1 MEIAKACV
9 RVCVCAWSSVL
20 ATVRFRA
27 VSPRIC
33 RAGRGLVL
41 PWICALAL
49 DPVTRYGVALEVA
62 VAVPVALLEQLEQGV
77 AQRGVH
83 ADALPREVAAHAVA
97 REALFEER
105 FLVRAPAVEVARGRH
120 PRRVRPPFSPRIV
133 PRAKRVPGAVKGA
146 EHLDARVG
154 ARTPFLVER
163 GWRLRRGERRR
174 EAAWVYS
181 TRDLGLEF
189 ADALS

>member
-1 MEIAKACV
+1 MLFPAS
-9 RVCVCAWSSVL
+9 RSL
-20 ATVRFRA
+20 AFNPG
-27 VSPRIC
+27 SGDGI
-33 RAGRGLVL
+33 
-41 PWICALAL
+41 
-49 DPVTRYGVALEVA
+49 ALEVS
-62 VAVPVALLEQLEQGV
+62 VAIPVALLEEAKEGV
-77 AQRGVH
+77 PQSGIH
-83 ADALPREVAAHAVA
+83 ADATAGMVAADAVT

-120 PRRVRPPFSPRIV
+120 PRRVRPPFSPGIV

-174 EAAWVYS
+174 EEKQDPVS
-181 TRDLGLEF
+181 GHPLSKLKPTLLSHTVMRRRLVRVLGG
-189 ADALS
+189 